1 VFEPTTRSGGVLTW
15 RGWSQRVSWSSS
27 SKGNGEG
34 RDRKGDSYN
43 LTKEKYE
50 HYIRIVQKNQTMLK
64 KFADSAPCN
73 YSHQYIL
80 VEVQPPPLQRE
91 KRKRRSSKQSA
102 NGWLLTT
109 CASGRAHAGAGA
121 DQK

>member
-1 VFEPTTRSGGVLTW
+1 
-15 RGWSQRVSWSSS
+15 VSWSSS

-50 HYIRIVQKNQTMLK
+50 HYIRIVQKNQAMLK

-80 VEVQPPPLQRE
+80 VEVQPPSIV
-91 KRKRRSSKQSA
+91 KRKAKAKKQQA
-102 NGWLLTT
+102 VG
-109 CASGRAHAGAGA
+109 
-121 DQK
+121 